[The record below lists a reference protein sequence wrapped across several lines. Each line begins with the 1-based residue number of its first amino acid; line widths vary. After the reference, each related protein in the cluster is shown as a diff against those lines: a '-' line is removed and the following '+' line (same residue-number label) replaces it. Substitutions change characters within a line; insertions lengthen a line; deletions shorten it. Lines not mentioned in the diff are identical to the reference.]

1 MEDIRGGQAIDMLR
15 LELWIQTWNQTWNQ
29 TWIHI
34 ACKWSEEQE
43 NLPQTFPRQPKIKLW
58 RVLGASWEALGA
70 TWRHLERS
78 WRRFGRLGEILEASW
93 VELGASWRRFGAILG
108 GLGRSWRILEK
119 LLRLAGSILEAFLN
133 DFLASYAIC
142 ENSEK
147 SRKINGFFLIFEGSG
162 RLPGFEK

>member
-15 LELWIQTWNQTWNQ
+15 LELWIQTWNQ

-43 NLPQTFPRQPKIKLW
+43 NLPQTFPRRPKIS
-58 RVLGASWEALGA
+58 VLGASWEALGA

-93 VELGASWRRFGAILG
+93 VELGASWRRFGSIWG
-108 GLGRSWRILEK
+108 GLGRSWGILER
-119 LLRLAGSILEAFLN
+119 LLRLPGSILEAFFE
-133 DFLASYAIC
+133 DYLAS
-142 ENSEK
+142 
-147 SRKINGFFLIFEGSG
+147 
-162 RLPGFEK
+162 